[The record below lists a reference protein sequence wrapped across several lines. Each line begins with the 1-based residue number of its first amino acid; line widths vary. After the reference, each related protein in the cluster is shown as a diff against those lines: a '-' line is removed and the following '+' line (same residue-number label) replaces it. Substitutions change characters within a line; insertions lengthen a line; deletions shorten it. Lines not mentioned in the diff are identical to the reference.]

1 MYVGQTTTDGCLYAC
16 LAMLQRASGIAD
28 ATEATVRAMLSA
40 PVGPCSFTGRMFVSA
55 TEFLDRDGLLHQP
68 LWGFV
73 ELAAVHECSGFPSLV
88 IVNRG
93 LSHNLQFAAEP
104 APLQSPHGT
113 ILPYIEPVFRPEPG
127 SLQHAM
133 VLVALHE
140 ATDSVDVLDPWYCDT
155 HQPTRI
161 KVDVLV
167 RYFVDGPY
175 VLARESRV

>member
-1 MYVGQTTTDGCLYAC
+1 MYVGQATTDGCLFAC
-16 LAMLQRASGIAD
+16 VAMLQRAVGIVD
-28 ATEATVRAMLSA
+28 ATEATVRAMLSV
-40 PVGPCSFTGRMFVSA
+40 PLGPCSFTGRRFQGV
-55 TEFLDRDGLLHQP
+55 TEFLDQGGLLHQSGWT
-68 LWGFV
+68 LR
-73 ELAAVHECSGFPSLV
+73 ELAAVHEVFGLPSLV

-113 ILPYIEPVFRPEPG
+113 ILPYIEPVVRPEPG
-127 SLQHAM
+127 GLQHAM

-140 ATDSVDVLDPWYCDT
+140 ATDSVDVLDPWYCKT

-161 KVDVLV
+161 KLDVLV

-175 VLARESRV
+175 VLARESQV

>member
-1 MYVGQTTTDGCLYAC
+1 M
-16 LAMLQRASGIAD
+16 AMLQRASGIAG

-40 PVGPCSFTGRMFVSA
+40 PVGPCSFTGRMFVNA
-55 TEFLDRDGLLHQP
+55 TEFLDRGGLLHQSGWT
-68 LWGFV
+68 LR
-73 ELAAVHECSGFPSLV
+73 ELAAVHEVFGFPSLV

-113 ILPYIEPVFRPEPG
+113 ILPYIEPVVRPEPG
-127 SLQHAM
+127 GLQHAI

-140 ATDSVDVLDPWYCDT
+140 ATDSVDVFDPWYCKT

-161 KVDVLV
+161 KVDLLAN
-167 RYFVDGPY
+167 YFVDGPY